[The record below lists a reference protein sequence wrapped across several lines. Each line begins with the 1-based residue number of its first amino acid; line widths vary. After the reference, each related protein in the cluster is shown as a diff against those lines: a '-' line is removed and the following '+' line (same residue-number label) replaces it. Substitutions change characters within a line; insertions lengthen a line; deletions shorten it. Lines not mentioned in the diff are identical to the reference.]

1 MQEHIVH
8 SPAHINPDK
17 PALLLTRQ
25 LTPYPRGMPVD
36 PHRLAAV
43 VRQHAQTARL
53 LGVDFVPAYRKGG
66 PGSASDVAAIELD
79 EPVEVE
85 PLIERE
91 PPRESARPHA
101 IAEPKPAGKPAAP
114 ALIDVPEGGYSA
126 SAAMR
131 LPDWK
136 LPDRAAGEDDRA
148 FKLRAMAALRA
159 RYEADAP
166 HQHFVTDHHSIVWS
180 DGDVASRIVF
190 VGEAPGEE
198 EDKAGVPFVGRSGQL
213 LNKMITA
220 MGLSRDGD
228 AGDKGV
234 YICNVLKTRPPNN
247 ATPTSREAGLC
258 EPYLMEQLAIMRPL
272 AIVTLGLPATR
283 TLLKTDEAMG
293 RLRGR
298 WHELAIPAPLVGS
311 ASEALTIPVMP
322 TYHPAFL
329 LRSYTEDNR
338 RKVWQ
343 DLQLVIQRLKGA

>member
-1 MQEHIVH
+1 
-8 SPAHINPDK
+8 
-17 PALLLTRQ
+17 
-25 LTPYPRGMPVD
+25 MPVD

-53 LGVDFVPAYRKGG
+53 LGVDFVPAYRIGG
-66 PGSASDVAAIELD
+66 ATIELD
-79 EPVEVE
+79 APVEVE

-91 PPRESARPHA
+91 PPREPARA
-101 IAEPKPAGKPAAP
+101 QTISEPKPATKPAA
-114 ALIDVPEGGYSA
+114 ALLDLPEGGYSG
-126 SAAMR
+126 SGVLR

-136 LPDRAAGEDDRA
+136 LPARAAGEDDRA

-180 DGDVASRIVF
+180 DGDVAARIVF

-198 EDKAGVPFVGRSGQL
+198 EDKTGVPFVGRAGQL
-213 LNKMITA
+213 LNKMIAA
-220 MGLSRDGD
+220 MGLSREGD

-258 EPYLMEQLAIMRPL
+258 EPYLMEQLAIMKPL

-298 WHELAIPAPLVGS
+298 WHDLSIPPGPGG
-311 ASEALTIPVMP
+311 EGLTIPVMP

-343 DLQLVIQRLKGA
+343 DLQLVIQRLRGS

>member
-1 MQEHIVH
+1 M
-8 SPAHINPDK
+8 PA
-17 PALLLTRQ
+17 
-25 LTPYPRGMPVD
+25 D
-36 PHRLAAV
+36 PQRLAAI
-43 VRQHAQTARL
+43 VRQHAQTSRL
-53 LGVDFVPAYRKGG
+53 LGVDFVPAYRT
-66 PGSASDVAAIELD
+66 PGATIELNG
-79 EPVEVE
+79 PVEVE
-85 PLIERE
+85 PLIERQSE
-91 PPRESARPHA
+91 RLPQPALAPTRSHA
-101 IAEPKPAGKPAAP
+101 IAEPKPVAKPAPTPP
-114 ALIDVPEGGYSA
+114 AALLDLPEGGYSG
-126 SAAMR
+126 SGVLR

-136 LPDRAAGEDDRA
+136 LPARSAGEDDRA

-166 HQHFVTDHHSIVWS
+166 HQHFVTDHHCIVWS
-180 DGDVASRIVF
+180 DGDVASRVVF

-198 EDKAGVPFVGRSGQL
+198 EDKTGVPFVGRAGQL
-213 LNKMITA
+213 LSKMIAA
-220 MGLSRDGD
+220 MGLSRKGD
-228 AGDKGV
+228 AGDTGV

-298 WHELAIPAPLVGS
+298 WHELTIPAGS
-311 ASEALTIPVMP
+311 GGDALNIPVMP

-343 DLQLVIQRLKGA
+343 DLQLVIQRLKQA